1 MNLVTIK
8 TDKII
13 KLCQIFME
21 FCCGSLSHFDAKGFG
36 GGGGVSSLKVRVLK
50 GDNPIKPTVE
60 VM

>member
-1 MNLVTIK
+1 
-8 TDKII
+8 
-13 KLCQIFME
+13 ME

-60 VM
+60 VMDIKEF